1 MGLNV
6 GCKMGAAAGIRTQNK
21 HPDKALTVVGIR
33 ALKKPGRYADGN
45 GLYLK
50 VARSGAKRWE
60 LRTVV
65 RGKRCD
71 IGLGGLKVVTLAE
84 AREEARKYRAIARD
98 DGDPLAEKR
107 RARRVVPTFRVAAE
121 TVHKDHAKAWKNAKH
136 GEQWINTLKAYA
148 YPAFGDRRVDQI
160 DTPEILKA
168 LSPIWLTK
176 QETARRVRQRIGT
189 VLDWAKAAG
198 HRSGNNPIDE
208 ISKALPRQSEL
219 KGHHAALPYIEV
231 PAFIQRL
238 HGDGDPTIANLAFE
252 FLVLTAART
261 NEVLEAKWSE
271 IDLEQAAWTVPA
283 GRMKAGR
290 EHRVPLTSRCI
301 ELLGLAQVLS
311 AGSDFVFPG
320 RSNEKPMSNMVLLM
334 TMRRMKSAYTVHG
347 FRSAFRDW
355 ASERTNFAREICEAA
370 LAHIVKD
377 KTEAAY
383 RRGDLF
389 EKRRELMATWAA
401 FVAATDAEVIPL
413 RRLR

>member
-1 MGLNV
+1 MV
-6 GCKMGAAAGIRTQNK
+6 Q
-21 HPDKALTVVGIR
+21 IR

-50 VARSGAKRWE
+50 VAESGAKRWE

-71 IGLGGLKVVTLAE
+71 IGLGGLKLVSLAE
-84 AREEARKYRAIARD
+84 AREEAQKYRKMARD

-107 RARRVVPTFRVAAE
+107 RARRVMPTFKQAAE
-121 TVHKDHAKAWKNAKH
+121 AVHKEHAKAWKNAKH
-136 GEQWINTLKAYA
+136 GDQWINTLKAYA
-148 YPAFGDRRVDQI
+148 YPAFGDRRIDQI

-198 HRSGNNPIDE
+198 HRTGNNPVEE
-208 ISKALPRQSEL
+208 ISKALPRQSER
-219 KGHHAALPYIEV
+219 KSHHAALPYIEV
-231 PAFIQRL
+231 TAFLQQL
-238 HGDGDPTIANLAFE
+238 KEEGEPTKATLAFE

-261 NEVLEAKWSE
+261 NEVLEARWAE

-283 GRMKAGR
+283 SRMKAAR
-290 EHRVPLTSRCI
+290 EHRVPLAPRCI
-301 ELLGLAQVLS
+301 ELLRHAKQLA
-311 AGSDFVFPG
+311 AGSELVFPG
-320 RSNEKPMSNMVLLM
+320 RSNDKPMSNMVLLM
-334 TMRRMKSAYTVHG
+334 IMRRMKSTYTVHG

-401 FVAATDAEVIPL
+401 YVEARGAEVITL
-413 RRLR
+413 RQSG

>member
-1 MGLNV
+1 MG
-6 GCKMGAAAGIRTQNK
+6 GATGIRTRK
-21 HPDKALTVVGIR
+21 HPDKALSVVGIR

-50 VARSGAKRWE
+50 VAPSGAKRWE

-65 RGKRCD
+65 KGKRCD
-71 IGLGGLKVVTLAE
+71 IGLGGLKVVSLAE
-84 AREEARKYRAIARD
+84 AREEAGRYRAIARN

-107 RARRVVPTFRVAAE
+107 RARRVVPTFRQAAE
-121 TVHKDHAKAWKNAKH
+121 TVHKAHAKAWKNAKH

-148 YPAFGDRRVDQI
+148 FPAFGDRRVDQI
-160 DTPEILKA
+160 DTPDILKA

-198 HRSGNNPIDE
+198 HRTGNNPIDE

-219 KGHHAALPYIEV
+219 KGHHSALPYIEV
-231 PAFIQRL
+231 PAFIQKL
-238 HGDGDPTIANLAFE
+238 HGEGEPTIANLAFE

-271 IDLEQAAWTVPA
+271 IDLEQAAWMVPA
-283 GRMKAGR
+283 SRMKAGR
-290 EHRVPLTSRCI
+290 EHRVPLAPRCI
-301 ELLGLAQVLS
+301 ELLGLAKVLS
-311 AGSDFVFPG
+311 AGSEFIFPG
-320 RSNEKPMSNMVLLM
+320 RSGAKPMSNMVLLM
-334 TMRRMKSAYTVHG
+334 TMRRTKPGYTVHG

-355 ASERTNFAREICEAA
+355 ASERTNFARETCEAA
-370 LAHIVKD
+370 LAHIAKD

-389 EKRRELMATWAA
+389 DKRCQLMATWAA
-401 FVAATDAEVIPL
+401 YATSKGAAIVPL
-413 RRLR
+413 RA

>member
-1 MGLNV
+1 MGN
-6 GCKMGAAAGIRTQNK
+6 RTRKK
-21 HPDKALTVVGIR
+21 HPEKALTVVQIR

-50 VARSGAKRWE
+50 VAESGAKRWE

-71 IGLGGLKVVTLAE
+71 IGLGGLKLVSLAE
-84 AREEARKYRAIARD
+84 AREEAQKYRKMARD

-107 RARRVVPTFRVAAE
+107 RARRVMPTFKQAAE
-121 TVHKDHAKAWKNAKH
+121 AVHKEHAKAWKNAKH
-136 GEQWINTLKAYA
+136 GDQWINTLKAYA
-148 YPAFGDRRVDQI
+148 YPAFGDRRIDQI

-198 HRSGNNPIDE
+198 HRTGNNPVEE
-208 ISKALPRQSEL
+208 ISKALPRQSER
-219 KGHHAALPYIEV
+219 KSHHAALPYIEV
-231 PAFIQRL
+231 TAFLQQL
-238 HGDGDPTIANLAFE
+238 KEEGEPTKATLAFE

-261 NEVLEAKWSE
+261 NEVLEARWAE

-283 GRMKAGR
+283 SRMKAAR
-290 EHRVPLTSRCI
+290 EHRVPLAPRCI
-301 ELLGLAQVLS
+301 ELLRHAKQLA
-311 AGSDFVFPG
+311 AGSELVFPG
-320 RSNEKPMSNMVLLM
+320 RSNDKPMSNMVLLM
-334 TMRRMKSAYTVHG
+334 IMRRMKSTYTVHG

-401 FVAATDAEVIPL
+401 YVEARGAEVITL
-413 RRLR
+413 RQSG

>member
-1 MGLNV
+1 V
-6 GCKMGAAAGIRTQNK
+6 GCEMGGGTGIRTRK
-21 HPDKALTVVGIR
+21 HPDKALSVVGIR

-50 VARSGAKRWE
+50 VAPSGAKRWE

-65 RGKRCD
+65 KGKRCD

-84 AREEARKYRAIARD
+84 AREQARKYRAMARND
-98 DGDPLAEKR
+98 EDPLAEKR
-107 RARRVVPTFRVAAE
+107 HARRVVPTFRQAAE

-160 DTPEILKA
+160 DTPQILKA

-198 HRSGNNPIDE
+198 HRTGNNPVEE

-219 KGHHAALPYIEV
+219 KGHHAALPYVEV
-231 PAFIQRL
+231 PAFIERAR
-238 HGDGDPTIANLAFE
+238 GEGEPTIANLAFE

-261 NEVLEAKWSE
+261 NEVIEAKWSE
-271 IDLEQAAWTVPA
+271 IDLEQAAWTVPPR
-283 GRMKAGR
+283 RMKAGR
-290 EHRVPLTSRCI
+290 EHRVPLAPRCLEI
-301 ELLGLAQVLS
+301 LALAKVLS
-311 AGSDFVFPG
+311 ANSEFIFPG
-320 RSNEKPMSNMVLLM
+320 RSNDKAMSNMVLLM

-389 EKRRELMATWAA
+389 DKRRELMATWAA
-401 FVAATDAEVIPL
+401 FVAARGADVITL
-413 RRLR
+413 RRPG

>member
-1 MGLNV
+1 MT
-6 GCKMGAAAGIRTQNK
+6 GIRTRK

-50 VARSGAKRWE
+50 VAPSGAKRWE

-65 RGKRCD
+65 KGKRCD
-71 IGLGGLKVVTLAE
+71 IGLGGLKLVSLAE
-84 AREEARKYRAIARD
+84 AREEARKYRAIARNE
-98 DGDPLAEKR
+98 GDPLADKR
-107 RARRVVPTFRVAAE
+107 RARAVVPTFRQAAE

-136 GEQWINTLKAYA
+136 GDQWINTLKAYA
-148 YPAFGDRRVDQI
+148 FPAFGDRRVDQI
-160 DTPEILKA
+160 DTPDILRA

-198 HRSGNNPIDE
+198 HRTGNNPVDE
-208 ISKALPRQSEL
+208 ISKALPRQSEI
-219 KGHHAALPYIEV
+219 KGHHAALPYVEV
-231 PAFIQRL
+231 PEFIQQL
-238 HGDGDPTIANLAFE
+238 KGDGEPTIADLAFE

-261 NEVLEAKWSE
+261 SEVLEAKWNE
-271 IDLEQAAWTVPA
+271 IDLGLAAWTVP
-283 GRMKAGR
+283 GSRMKAGR
-290 EHRVPLTSRCI
+290 EHRVPLSPRCI
-301 ELLGLAQVLS
+301 ELLAVAKTLS
-311 AGSDFVFPG
+311 AGSQFIFPG
-320 RSNEKPMSNMVLLM
+320 RSNDKPMSNMVLLM
-334 TMRRMKSAYTVHG
+334 AMRRMKSGYTVHG

-355 ASERTNFAREICEAA
+355 TSERTTFSREICEAA

-389 EKRRELMATWAA
+389 EKRRELMGAWAA
-401 FVAATDAEVIPL
+401 FVAATEATILPF
-413 RRLR
+413 RINA

>member
-1 MGLNV
+1 M
-6 GCKMGAAAGIRTQNK
+6 GIRTRK
-21 HPDKALTVVGIR
+21 HPDKALSVVGIR

-50 VARSGAKRWE
+50 VAPSGAKRWE

-65 RGKRCD
+65 KGKRCD
-71 IGLGGLKVVTLAE
+71 IGLGGLKVVSLAE

-98 DGDPLAEKR
+98 DGDPLVEKR
-107 RARRVVPTFRVAAE
+107 RARRVVPTFRQAAE

-148 YPAFGDRRVDQI
+148 YPAFGERRVDQI

-198 HRSGNNPIDE
+198 HRAGNNPVED
-208 ISKALPRQSEL
+208 ISKALPRQSDR
-219 KGHHAALPYIEV
+219 KGHHAALPYVEV
-231 PAFIQRL
+231 PAFVERL
-238 HGDGDPTIANLAFE
+238 RGNDAGSIAELAFE
-252 FLVLTAART
+252 FLILTAART
-261 NEVLEAKWSE
+261 SEVLEAKWNE

-283 GRMKAGR
+283 SRMKAGR
-290 EHRVPLTSRCI
+290 EHRVPLAPRCI
-301 ELLGLAQVLS
+301 ELLEQAKLLA

-320 RSNEKPMSNMVLLM
+320 RSNKKPMSNMVLLM
-334 TMRRMKSAYTVHG
+334 TMRRLASDATVHG

-401 FVAATDAEVIPL
+401 FVIANEATVIPL
-413 RRLR
+413 RRSG

>member
-1 MGLNV
+1 V
-6 GCKMGAAAGIRTQNK
+6 GCKMGGATGIRTRK

-33 ALKKPGRYADGN
+33 AIKSPGRYADGN

-50 VARSGAKRWE
+50 VAPSGAKRWE

-65 RGKRCD
+65 KGKRCD

-84 AREEARKYRAIARD
+84 AREQARKYRAMARND
-98 DGDPLAEKR
+98 EDPLAEKR
-107 RARRVVPTFRVAAE
+107 RARRVVPTFGQAAE

-198 HRSGNNPIDE
+198 HRTGNNPVEE
-208 ISKALPRQSEL
+208 IGKALPRQSEL
-219 KGHHAALPYIEV
+219 KGHHAALPYVEV
-231 PAFIQRL
+231 PAFIEKAR
-238 HGDGDPTIANLAFE
+238 GEGEPTIANLAFE

-283 GRMKAGR
+283 SRMKAGR
-290 EHRVPLTSRCI
+290 EHRVPLAPRCI
-301 ELLGLAQVLS
+301 ELLAVAKVLS
-311 AGSDFVFPG
+311 ANSEFVFPG
-320 RSNEKPMSNMVLLM
+320 RSNDKPMSNMVLLM

-377 KTEAAY
+377 KTESAY

-389 EKRRELMATWAA
+389 DKRRELMTTWAA
-401 FVAATDAEVIPL
+401 FVALRGADVITL
-413 RRLR
+413 RRPG

>member
-1 MGLNV
+1 MG
-6 GCKMGAAAGIRTQNK
+6 GATGIRTRK
-21 HPDKALTVVGIR
+21 HPDKALSVVGIR

-50 VARSGAKRWE
+50 VAPSGAKRWE

-65 RGKRCD
+65 KGKRCD

-84 AREEARKYRAIARD
+84 AREEARRYRAMARND
-98 DGDPLAEKR
+98 EDPLAEKR
-107 RARRVVPTFRVAAE
+107 RARRVVPTFRQAAE
-121 TVHKDHAKAWKNAKH
+121 TVHKAHAKAWKNAKH

-198 HRSGNNPIDE
+198 HRTGNNPVEE
-208 ISKALPRQSEL
+208 IGKALPRQSEL
-219 KGHHAALPYIEV
+219 KGHHAALPYVEV
-231 PAFIQRL
+231 PAFIEKAR
-238 HGDGDPTIANLAFE
+238 GEGEPTIANLAFE

-283 GRMKAGR
+283 SRMKAGR
-290 EHRVPLTSRCI
+290 EHRVPLAPRCI
-301 ELLGLAQVLS
+301 ELLAVARVLS
-311 AGSDFVFPG
+311 ANSEFVFPG
-320 RSNEKPMSNMVLLM
+320 RSNDKPMSNMVLLM

-389 EKRRELMATWAA
+389 DKRRELMTTWAA
-401 FVAATDAEVIPL
+401 FVAARSAEVITF
-413 RRLR
+413 RRPG